1 MSGPLTMFR
10 DISTRRKLVILCS
23 AFVLAIAVAIYSLVA
38 EKQITIQFAQKEL
51 IGVRYIETVRGIYA
65 RLLGETLKPGA
76 SDQAPP
82 PADAILAP
90 LAKAEAEAGAAL
102 HTASLEQTLADTL

>member
-1 MSGPLTMFR
+1 
-10 DISTRRKLVILCS
+10 
-23 AFVLAIAVAIYSLVA
+23 
-38 EKQITIQFAQKEL
+38 L

-82 PADAILAP
+82 PADTILTS
-90 LAKAEAEAGAAL
+90 LAEAERKAGVTL
-102 HTASLEQTLADTL
+102 HTASLEQTLADTLRRLWSDKTDKTAQSVLVGEALVQARDLTSPLGADSNLA